1 MSKESLVA
9 SLRTVPDYPK
19 KGILFWD
26 VTTLFKDPAAFK
38 EVEDILYEEFK
49 DKGITKVAGIES
61 RGFVMGAALASRLG
75 AGFVLVRKPGK
86 LPAET
91 VRMDYELEYGHD
103 TIEMHTDAIVPGDV
117 VLVHD
122 DLLATGGTASAA
134 VRLVKSFNPKQ
145 VYASFI
151 IYLKDFGSIAR
162 FPDDVPVTTV
172 LELEGA

>member
-91 VRMDYELEYGHD
+91 VRMDYDLEYGHD

>member
-1 MSKESLVA
+1 MSKESLIA

-26 VTTLFKDPAAFK
+26 VTTLFKNPAAFK
-38 EVEDILYEEFK
+38 EVEDILYEEYK

-86 LPAET
+86 LPADT
-91 VRMDYELEYGHD
+91 VSLEYELEYGRD
-103 TIEMHTDAIVPGDV
+103 KIEMHTDAITPDDV

-122 DLLATGGTASAA
+122 DLLATGGTAGAA
-134 VRLVKSFNPKQ
+134 VKLVKSFNPKK

-162 FPDDVPVTTV
+162 FPDDVPVKTV
-172 LELEGA
+172 LELAGA

>member
-91 VRMDYELEYGHD
+91 VRMDYDLEYGHD

-122 DLLATGGTASAA
+122 DLLATGGTAAAA

-172 LELEGA
+172 LELAGA

>member
-1 MSKESLVA
+1 MSKESLIA

-26 VTTLFKDPAAFK
+26 VTTLFKDPKAFK
-38 EVEDILYEEFK
+38 EVEDILYEEYK

-75 AGFVLVRKPGK
+75 AGFVLIRKPGK
-86 LPAET
+86 LPADT
-91 VRMDYELEYGHD
+91 VKMDYKLEYGED
-103 TIEMHTDAIVPGDV
+103 TIEMHTDAIEPEDV

-122 DLLATGGTASAA
+122 DLLATASAA
-134 VRLVKSFNPKQ
+134 VKLVKVFHPKQ

-151 IYLKDFGSIAR
+151 IYLKDFGSIAK
-162 FPDDVPVTTV
+162 FPADVPVKTV
-172 LELEGA
+172 LDLAGA

>member
-1 MSKESLVA
+1 MSKESLIA

-26 VTTLFKDPAAFK
+26 VTTLFKDAAAFK

-75 AGFVLVRKPGK
+75 AGFVLIRKPGK
-86 LPAET
+86 LPADT
-91 VRMDYELEYGHD
+91 VSMEYELEYGRD
-103 TIEMHTDAIVPGDV
+103 KIEMHTDAITPDDV

-122 DLLATGGTASAA
+122 DLLATGGTAGAA
-134 VRLVKSFNPKQ
+134 IRLVQSFHPKQ

-151 IYLKDFGSIAR
+151 IYLKDFGSVAK
-162 FPDDVPVTTV
+162 FPTDVPVTTV
-172 LELEGA
+172 LDLAGA

>member
-1 MSKESLVA
+1 MSKESLIA
-9 SLRTVPDYPK
+9 SLRTVADYPK

-38 EVEDILYEEFK
+38 EVEDILYEEYK
-49 DKGITKVAGIES
+49 DKGITKVAGVES

-86 LPAET
+86 LPADT
-91 VRMDYELEYGHD
+91 VSMEYQLEYGHD
-103 TIEMHTDAIVPGDV
+103 TIEIHTDAITADDV

-122 DLLATGGTASAA
+122 DLLATGGTAGAA
-134 VRLVKSFNPKQ
+134 VKLVKQFNPRK

-151 IYLKDFGSIAR
+151 IYLKSFGSLAK
-162 FPDDVPVTTV
+162 FPSDVPVKTV
-172 LELEGA
+172 LELDGE

>member
-1 MSKESLVA
+1 MSKESLIA

-38 EVEDILYEEFK
+38 EVEDILYEEYK
-49 DKGITKVAGIES
+49 DKGITKVAGVES

-75 AGFVLVRKPGK
+75 AGFVLIRKPGK
-86 LPAET
+86 LPADT
-91 VRMDYELEYGHD
+91 VSLEYELEYGRD
-103 TIEMHTDAIVPGDV
+103 RIEMHTDAITPDDV

-122 DLLATGGTASAA
+122 DLLATGGTAIAA
-134 VRLVKSFNPKQ
+134 VKLVKSFNPKQ

-151 IYLKDFGSIAR
+151 IYLYEFGSKRR
-162 FPDDVPVTTV
+162 FPPEVPVTAV
-172 LELEGA
+172 LELGGK

>member
-1 MSKESLVA
+1 MSKESLIA

-38 EVEDILYEEFK
+38 EVEDILYEEYK
-49 DKGITKVAGIES
+49 DKGITKVAGVES

-75 AGFVLVRKPGK
+75 AGFVLIRKPGK

-91 VRMDYELEYGHD
+91 VSLEYELEYGRD
-103 TIEMHTDAIVPGDV
+103 RIEIHTDAITPDDV

-134 VRLVKSFNPKQ
+134 VKLVKSFNPKQ

-151 IYLKDFGSIAR
+151 IYLYEFGSIR
-162 FPDDVPVTTV
+162 KFPSDVPVKAV
-172 LELEGA
+172 LELGGK